1 MENDL
6 EVPIISYDYIKST
19 ANAFSKEHHP
29 SREIPIPIEEIIEFQ
44 MKKDIIPLPGLHQG
58 FEIDGF
64 TSSDL
69 ASIYVDEFVYT
80 SRPGR
85 YRFTLAH
92 EAGHIVLHKE
102 IYQKAN
108 FQGIKEWKGFINSIS
123 EKNHSWLEYQAYAF
137 GGLVLVPHE
146 HLEKLTL
153 FYVKSIRE
161 NEISFKENWDF
172 AWDLIAAKLAKA
184 FEVSTQVIEKRLDKE
199 KIREQYT

>member
-6 EVPIISYDYIKST
+6 EVPIISYDYIKSA
-19 ANAFSKEHHP
+19 ANTFLKEYHP
-29 SREIPIPIEEIIEFQ
+29 NQNIPVPIEEIIEFQ

-69 ASIYVDEFVYT
+69 TSIYVDEFVYT

-92 EAGHIVLHKE
+92 EVGHIVLHKE

-137 GGLVLVPHE
+137 GGLVLAPHE

-172 AWDLIAAKLAKA
+172 AWDLIAAKLAKE